1 MKALIID
8 FHILLVIL
16 GSIFSFLDLDAMFL
30 KITEILFLSTISFL
44 KLLFLITKLTSLVRF
59 FMMSNN
65 LLSSLSNFF

>member
-16 GSIFSFLDLDAMFL
+16 GSIFFFLDLDAMFL

-44 KLLFLITKLTSLVRF
+44 KFLFFITKLTSLVRF
-59 FMMSNN
+59 FYDV
-65 LLSSLSNFF
+65 